1 MILHGLAEVGA
12 EAAADITPLQTA
24 LEVLGVT
31 ALLVAVFICPP
42 ALIIGLAGT
51 PAMSMRARSRSQSP
65 PIACGRLEQQRA
77 LPQERHAVPSLDA
90 VRRGNGTVGLA
101 LGSGSA
107 RGWAHIGVIR
117 ALMEAGLS
125 VHCIA
130 GTSIGAAVGAVFA
143 SGELDALEDMALR
156 LDWKQVASFFDAV
169 LPKSGL
175 IDGKKVSEFI
185 RAHVKETRI
194 ERLPIPYCA
203 VATDL
208 ETGEEVAIREGDII
222 EAVRASFS
230 IPAILT
236 PVRWN
241 GRILVD
247 GGLVNPVPVNV
258 LRDMGADF
266 TVAVDL
272 NRGVVGRKAPSQPA
286 PSPGPPVP
294 DTPATETKVR
304 IAKALQR
311 RFSRVG
317 LPALPQI
324 KRWRSREQLPSIFDV
339 VTTSI
344 NIMETFITTTRL
356 EQDRPDLLIQ
366 PKLGHMRWL
375 DFHRAGEAIAEGYR
389 EARERLSSS

>member
-1 MILHGLAEVGA
+1 MTSPARTIPPGA
-12 EAAADITPLQTA
+12 
-24 LEVLGVT
+24 
-31 ALLVAVFICPP
+31 
-42 ALIIGLAGT
+42 
-51 PAMSMRARSRSQSP
+51 
-65 PIACGRLEQQRA
+65 
-77 LPQERHAVPSLDA
+77 
-90 VRRGNGTVGLA
+90 TVGLA